1 MVINHR
7 FPSTCVGSLVK
18 HQVLGS
24 LYQSTESAYKKYI
37 QLWSDGIVGIKPA
50 RLLWWHRIIYFVIEN
65 AMCNYMHL
73 LGNGHPEKEKN
84 ERKSCSMVK
93 QRIDENLFI
102 LHGRPKF
109 ELFAVCSSR
118 YQTQMGSLIK
128 LWKGNHLS
136 PWSLQ
141 QTSINTQRMIIYSLP
156 LFPFRLLLGTWT
168 LPRLLSEK
176 ARHALPMAVSV
187 AL

>member
-1 MVINHR
+1 MVIQKR
-7 FPSTCVGSLVK
+7 K
-18 HQVLGS
+18 
-24 LYQSTESAYKKYI
+24 
-37 QLWSDGIVGIKPA
+37 
-50 RLLWWHRIIYFVIEN
+50 
-65 AMCNYMHL
+65 
-73 LGNGHPEKEKN
+73 KN

-102 LHGRPKF
+102 LHGKPKF

-118 YQTQMGSLIK
+118 YQTKRGSLIK

-156 LFPFRLLLGTWT
+156 LFPFRLLLWTWT

-176 ARHALPMAVSV
+176 ARHGLPMALSLLPCNKLDKLRTNGKKFHRLCPS
-187 AL
+187 AIK

>member
-1 MVINHR
+1 MRWIPGQT
-7 FPSTCVGSLVK
+7 PSTGFLIPVNRISIQKIYPVVEWWDCW
-18 HQVLGS
+18 
-24 LYQSTESAYKKYI
+24 YQASK
-37 QLWSDGIVGIKPA
+37 
-50 RLLWWHRIIYFVIEN
+50 RLLWWHRIIYFVIKN

-84 ERKSCSMVK
+84 ERKSCSMVI

-168 LPRLLSEK
+168 LPHLLSEK
-176 ARHALPMAVSV
+176 AIHALPMAVSV